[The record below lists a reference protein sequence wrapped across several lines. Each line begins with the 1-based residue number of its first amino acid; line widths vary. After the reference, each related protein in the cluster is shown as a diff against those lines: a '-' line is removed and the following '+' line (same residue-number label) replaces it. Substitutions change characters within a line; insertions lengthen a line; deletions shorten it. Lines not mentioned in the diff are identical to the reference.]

1 MAAPGTLPTL
11 TNGQC
16 CNLMQMSGDR
26 ATWEFYVLRYL
37 DAIANGLVVTGT
49 FSSGASAVVPEALFP
64 KAVSVLNNADTIVLA
79 ANAARKPGSYI
90 QNISAVPVFYN
101 YGAAA
106 TAASSVLNPGESL
119 PLGSGNFV
127 FQGDLHMFQASGG
140 AVNVWIVSFV

>member
-11 TNGQC
+11 TQDQC
-16 CNLMQMSGDR
+16 CALEQRSGDR
-26 ATWEFYVLRYL
+26 TTLEMYIIRYL
-37 DAIANGLVVTGT
+37 DAILNSGISVVAA
-49 FSSGASAVVPEALFP
+49 FGATAIASEATFP
-64 KAVSVLNNADTIVLA
+64 KAVSVSNNADTTVLA
-79 ANAARKPGSYI
+79 ANASRKPGSYI
-90 QNISAVPVFYN
+90 QNISAVPIFYN

-106 TAASSVLNPGESL
+106 TAASSVLNPGESI